1 MQTKTKKPE
10 LPPLENLGSLIT
22 YTLDG
27 HPQMLGSLMDFKE
40 KGVWDAQW
48 GKVPVTPAQ
57 AAEHNWLL
65 DEALVEGLD
74 NRCDVGQGGYFYIR
88 PAKLATGERISV
100 TLFTG
105 VVVADADHI
114 AEERKPGQK
123 AVTVTFER
131 KGKTFRGKWKRSEGD
146 HVFFKRVA

>member
-27 HPQMLGSLMDFKE
+27 QSLMLGSLMDFKE
-40 KGVWDAQW
+40 KGVWDARW
-48 GKVPVTPAQ
+48 GKVPVTPEQ
-57 AAEHNWLL
+57 AAEHNRLL
-65 DEALVEGLD
+65 DEALLEGLD
-74 NRCDVGQGGYFYIR
+74 NRCDVGQGGYFYVR
-88 PAKLATGERISV
+88 EAKPGAGERISV

-114 AEERKPGQK
+114 ACVKKPGQK

-146 HVFFKRVA
+146 HVFFKRIA